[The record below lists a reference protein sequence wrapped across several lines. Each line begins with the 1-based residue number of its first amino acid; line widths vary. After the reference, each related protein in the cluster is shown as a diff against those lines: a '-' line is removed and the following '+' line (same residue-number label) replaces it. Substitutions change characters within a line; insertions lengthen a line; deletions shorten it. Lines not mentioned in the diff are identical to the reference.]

1 MNLLL
6 DVLRKAEEGRHPP
19 DTAPQQAFPQRPM
32 TLEPID
38 AVPHLTPVAARE
50 QIRPEIHTQPDAH
63 LPPPTTNV
71 AASHPSQTN
80 LNWKLISAAA
90 CATGL
95 IAAIWLWPMS
105 PAAALAHS
113 APPAVPAPEPASL
126 QATPR
131 FEPVVESN
139 RPPPAPVHMSA
150 AVSKPAVPAPMASD
164 NEPVRFH
171 RGNEIAPPRLLATRA
186 HDAYT
191 AGDLTL
197 ARTLFLQALTADP
210 LDFDA
215 LDGLGATALREGRQ
229 AEAETFFRRA
239 LVARPQDPVALA
251 GLSRLQI
258 ADPLQTESSLRNRLA
273 AQPDASENL
282 ALRLALADTLSRQQR
297 WAEAQQAWFDA
308 HRLAPDDPDIAYNLA
323 VSLDHLGQTHPAARY
338 YRKALQLS
346 ERRPARFSPEH
357 AETRLNALPA
367 TEPPP

>member
-1 MNLLL
+1 MSLLL

-32 TLEPID
+32 ALEPID
-38 AVPHLTPVAARE
+38 AAPHLAPLAARE
-50 QIRPEIHTQPDAH
+50 QIRPEIHTQPDTH
-63 LPPPTTNV
+63 LPPPTPKV
-71 AASHPSQTN
+71 AASQPPQTN
-80 LNWKLISAAA
+80 PNWKLISAAA

-95 IAAIWLWPMS
+95 IAAIWLWLTS
-105 PAAALAHS
+105 PAAALAHPG
-113 APPAVPAPEPASL
+113 PPPVLAPEPASL
-126 QATPR
+126 PATPR
-131 FEPVVESN
+131 FEPLVEPT
-139 RPPPAPVHMSA
+139 RPLPAPVHRSA
-150 AVSKPAVPAPMASD
+150 AASKPAFPAPIASD

-171 RGNEIAPPRLLATRA
+171 LGNETAPPRLLATRA

-191 AGDLTL
+191 ADDLVL
-197 ARTLFLQALTADP
+197 ARTLFLQALAADP
-210 LDFDA
+210 LDIDA
-215 LDGLGATALREGRQ
+215 LDGLGAIALREGRQ

-273 AQPDASENL
+273 TQPDAPENL
-282 ALRLALADTLSRQQR
+282 ALRLALADTLGRQQR

-323 VSLDHLGQTHPAARY
+323 VSLDHLGQTPPAARY

-346 ERRPARFSPEH
+346 ERRPARFSSEH
-357 AETRLNALPA
+357 AETRLNALQA